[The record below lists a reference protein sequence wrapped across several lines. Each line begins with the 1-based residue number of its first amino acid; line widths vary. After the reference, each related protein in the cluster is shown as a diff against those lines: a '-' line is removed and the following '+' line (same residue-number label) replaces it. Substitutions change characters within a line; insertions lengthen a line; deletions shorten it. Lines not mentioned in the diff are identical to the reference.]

1 LPVAGSMWTTGLSAL
16 SGLVDK
22 DRRCEALC
30 VRFTADGKA
39 DASEGGG
46 GGGGE
51 GGGEASGEAMILYT
65 RTYNNIQNVNFN
77 YIQISTS
84 TVLYVTNLELWGSGV
99 LMLYYCRCV
108 CVCLSLSV
116 SVCLCVC
123 VCVCL
128 AWT

>member
-1 LPVAGSMWTTGLSAL
+1 MWGLSALPVAGSMWTTGLSAL

-65 RTYNNIQNVNFN
+65 RTYNNIQNPWEDQKELFYDPMLEARRSLGAAT
-77 YIQISTS
+77 YI
-84 TVLYVTNLELWGSGV
+84 GV
-99 LMLYYCRCV
+99 FRI
-108 CVCLSLSV
+108 
-116 SVCLCVC
+116 
-123 VCVCL
+123 
-128 AWT
+128 